1 MAPNPNLQR
10 LHAAGVSIWLD
21 TLSRQLLQSGE
32 FAELIADHNV
42 TGGTS
47 NPTTSRRRFSGSDLY
62 DEQLRRLVAASER
75 DPQELLFSLALD
87 DIRRAAELLHPTY
100 ERSRG
105 LDSFVSFECTPDL
118 ADETGATRAQA
129 IDLWQRLDR
138 PNVDQ
143 GSRHRGRPA
152 RHSTS

>member
-10 LHAAGVSIWLD
+10 LDAAGVSIWLD

-47 NPTTSRRRFSGSDLY
+47 NRTTSRRRFSGSDLY

-75 DPQELLFSLALD
+75 DRSGAALLA
-87 DIRRAAELLHPTY
+87 
-100 ERSRG
+100 
-105 LDSFVSFECTPDL
+105 
-118 ADETGATRAQA
+118 
-129 IDLWQRLDR
+129 
-138 PNVDQ
+138 
-143 GSRHRGRPA
+143 PA
-152 RHSTS
+152 R